1 MTNGLEKG
9 SKEII
14 EAKENEI
21 QKLSERV
28 KALESEVEM
37 LKKDKAALE
46 KKRDELEKNIK
57 ERPAAV
63 NNKVDTT
70 DATTSHA
77 ASKRK
82 YLHKFCKKKILKGL
96 KVVKSQKDFQIMG
109 QSHDLHNLGLKN
121 T

>member
-57 ERPAAV
+57 ERPAAAV

-82 YLHKFCKKKILKGL
+82 YLHKFCKKSKKI
-96 KVVKSQKDFQIMG
+96 
-109 QSHDLHNLGLKN
+109 
-121 T
+121 

>member
-57 ERPAAV
+57 ERPAEV
-63 NNKVDTT
+63 NNKADTT

-82 YLHKFCKKKILKGL
+82 YLHKFCKKNLKGL
-96 KVVKSQKDFQIMG
+96 KVVKSQKDF
-109 QSHDLHNLGLKN
+109 
-121 T
+121 

>member
-57 ERPAAV
+57 ERPAAAAV

-82 YLHKFCKKKILKGL
+82 YLHKFCKKKNSKG
-96 KVVKSQKDFQIMG
+96 G
-109 QSHDLHNLGLKN
+109 
-121 T
+121 

>member
-63 NNKVDTT
+63 NNKADTT

-82 YLHKFCKKKILKGL
+82 YLHKFYNKKNLKGL
-96 KVVKSQKDFQIMG
+96 KVVKSQKDFQILG
-109 QSHDLHNLGLKN
+109 QSHDLHNLGL
-121 T
+121 

>member
-57 ERPAAV
+57 ERPAEV
-63 NNKVDTT
+63 NNKADTT

-82 YLHKFCKKKILKGL
+82 YQNLRENCASKQSFFVLILK
-96 KVVKSQKDFQIMG
+96 
-109 QSHDLHNLGLKN
+109 
-121 T
+121 TA

>member
-1 MTNGLEKG
+1 METQQPILPLKSEQNSMTNGLEKG

-28 KALESEVEM
+28 KTLESEVET

-57 ERPAAV
+57 ERPAEV
-63 NNKVDTT
+63 NNKADTT

-82 YLHKFCKKKILKGL
+82 YLHKFCKKNLKGL
-96 KVVKSQKDFQIMG
+96 KVVKSQKDF
-109 QSHDLHNLGLKN
+109 
-121 T
+121 

>member
-1 MTNGLEKG
+1 MEVCKHDLDKLEVDLKVQNDENKRLKSEQNSMTNGLEKG

-57 ERPAAV
+57 TAAV
-63 NNKVDTT
+63 VNNDAT
-70 DATTSHA
+70 DAT
-77 ASKRK
+77 SKRK
-82 YLHKFCKKKILKGL
+82 F
-96 KVVKSQKDFQIMG
+96 
-109 QSHDLHNLGLKN
+109 
-121 T
+121 